1 VDGPVGSERLPA
13 YHRLDLQV
21 SYFWPFNRQQ
31 NVVVYAAINNVLD
44 RANAVDVTY
53 SPDYAERRYRTTD
66 FRRSVYF
73 GLTLTL

>member
-1 VDGPVGSERLPA
+1 VGSKRLPA

-31 NVVVYAAINNVLD
+31 NVVFYAAINNVLD

-53 SPDYAERRYRTTD
+53 SPDYSDRQYRRTD